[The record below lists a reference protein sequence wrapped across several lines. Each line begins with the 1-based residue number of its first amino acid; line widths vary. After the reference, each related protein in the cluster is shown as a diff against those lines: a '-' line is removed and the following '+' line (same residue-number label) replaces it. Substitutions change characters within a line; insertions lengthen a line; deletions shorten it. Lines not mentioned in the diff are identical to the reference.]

1 MFWFAFLFVATV
13 FLAYANGANDNF
25 KGVATLWGSQ
35 TTNYKAAIAWA
46 TGTTFLGSVCSLIL
60 AEKLLKA
67 FSGKGLVPDA
77 IAQAMDFH
85 LAVALAAGGTV
96 ILATVFGFPISTTH
110 GLVGSMV
117 GAGLVA
123 IGLQVNFAALG
134 QNFLLP
140 LLLSPVVAITIGMLT
155 YGGFQYLRV
164 ALGIQKEWCI
174 RVGNTQ
180 KLVPI
185 SQPTLISPS
194 AGWAII
200 PQTMPST
207 FMSDVAID
215 KVETRTQRYQGRV
228 FGIKSQALV
237 DTLHYISAGVVSFA
251 RGLND
256 TPKIVAL
263 LLIGQSIS
271 AQGGMLSIALGMAVG
286 GLLNAQK
293 VAETMSKKITA
304 LNPGQGF
311 SANLATGTLVI
322 AASYLGWPVS
332 TTHVSVSAIFGTGIL
347 SKTAQG
353 KVFMNI
359 LLSWVLTL
367 PLAALLGSCFYALL
381 SSWM

>member
-1 MFWFAFLFVATV
+1 MFWFAFLFTATV

-35 TTNYKAAIAWA
+35 TMNYKAAITWA

-67 FSGKGLVPDA
+67 FSGKGLVPDT

-85 LAVALAAGGTV
+85 LAVALAAGATV
-96 ILATVFGFPISTTH
+96 ILATVLGFPISTTH
-110 GLVGSMV
+110 GLIGSMV

-140 LLLSPVVAITIGMLT
+140 LLLSPIVAITLGILT
-155 YGGFQYLRV
+155 YGSFRYLRI
-164 ALGIQKEWCI
+164 ALGIQKEWCVC
-174 RVGNTQ
+174 VGNTQ
-180 KLVPI
+180 KFIPIPQPI
-185 SQPTLISPS
+185 SALPHSKQHSLAQILPTTLAP
-194 AGWAII
+194 
-200 PQTMPST
+200 
-207 FMSDVAID
+207 DVTID
-215 KVETRTQRYQGRV
+215 KVESCIQRYQGN
-228 FGIKSQALV
+228 FLGIKSQALI
-237 DTLHYISAGVVSFA
+237 DTLHYVSAGVVSFA

-271 AQGGMLSIALGMAVG
+271 IQGGMLAIALGMAVG

-311 SANLATGTLVI
+311 SANLATGVLVI

-332 TTHVSVSAIFGTGIL
+332 TTHVSVSAIFGTGTV
-347 SKTAQG
+347 SRTARS

-359 LLSWVLTL
+359 LLSWVFTL
-367 PLAALLGSCFYALL
+367 PLAALLGGCFYALL
-381 SSWM
+381 SSWI